1 MAELAHGHG
10 TGPESDPVYYQF
22 EDIDQQQES
31 YIVGMWTFLV
41 TEVMFFGAMFLIY
54 TIYRWQYA
62 EGFYLAHK
70 GLNIPLGTLNTV
82 VLLSSSLFIALAVHF
97 AQRKKIKQQLFWLGA
112 TLACAFGFL
121 VIKGFEYSAKF
132 QDQLFPG
139 PLFFGEFKPKNPL
152 EYGEPGV
159 QELFYSIYFA
169 MTGLHAIHII
179 IGIIVIGALWVLVK
193 IRHPII
199 TDFVP
204 TELVGLYWH
213 FVDLVW

>member
-1 MAELAHGHG
+1 
-10 TGPESDPVYYQF
+10 
-22 EDIDQQQES
+22 
-31 YIVGMWTFLV
+31 
-41 TEVMFFGAMFLIY
+41 
-54 TIYRWQYA
+54 
-62 EGFYLAHK
+62 
-70 GLNIPLGTLNTV
+70 
-82 VLLSSSLFIALAVHF
+82 
-97 AQRKKIKQQLFWLGA
+97 
-112 TLACAFGFL
+112 L

-139 PLFFGEFKPKNPL
+139 PLFFGEFNPKNPAD
-152 EYGEPGV
+152 YGEPAV

-213 FVDLVW
+213 FVDLVWIFLFPLFYLIPPTHG